1 MIIHK
6 LEADS
11 ISLAYGDRTILS
23 DVYIKFETG
32 KVTGLLGRNGN
43 GKTSLMN
50 IIYGNGK
57 PHYKSIRFDGVT
69 FNDAFKRPEL
79 ILYLPQF
86 NFIPSGL
93 TLKSIFQDFKLDFM
107 AFVNKFPEFKQ
118 KWKSTIKSL
127 SGGQRRLVEV
137 YVIIKS
143 RTQFVMLDEPFSH
156 LSPIMIETVLE
167 LIEEERINKGFLI
180 SDHLYRNVIAVSDDI
195 YVLVNGKTHLTKD
208 IREIEFLGYA
218 KI

>member
-1 MIIHK
+1 MIHK

-11 ISLAYGDRTILS
+11 ISIAYGNRPILS
-23 DVYIKFETG
+23 DVYIKCETG

-43 GKTSLMN
+43 GKTTLMN

-57 PHYKSIRFDGVT
+57 PNYKSVRFDDVT
-69 FNDAFKRPEL
+69 VNDAFKRPEL

-93 TLKSIFQDFKLDFM
+93 TLKTIFQDFNLDFED
-107 AFVNKFPEFKQ
+107 FENRFPEFIH

-143 RTQFVMLDEPFSH
+143 KTQFVMLDEPFSH
-156 LSPIMIETVLE
+156 LSPIMVESILE
-167 LIEEERINKGFLI
+167 MIEEEKSNKGFLI
-180 SDHLYRNVIAVSDDI
+180 TDHYYRNVVAISDDI